1 MVKIKVIN
9 LDQVMSGS
17 GKFSAEYKAKVAL
30 AAIRE
35 HETLKE
41 LSARFEVSPI
51 MISRWK
57 KEFLENASQ
66 AFGGAKEPEK
76 KEVDTEKLYAQIGQL
91 KVENDFLKK
100 SLKRTGL

>member
-1 MVKIKVIN
+1 MRGKRR
-9 LDQVMSGS
+9 
-17 GKFSAEYKAKVAL
+17 KFSAKYKVKVAL

-51 MISRWK
+51 MISRWI

-66 AFGGAKEPEK
+66 AFGGAKEPKK
-76 KEVDTEKLYAQIGQL
+76 KEIEKQMEFW
-91 KVENDFLKK
+91 VCWV
-100 SLKRTGL
+100 

>member
-1 MVKIKVIN
+1 
-9 LDQVMSGS
+9 MSGS

-76 KEVDTEKLYAQIGQL
+76 KEVDTEMEKIGI
-91 KVENDFLKK
+91 EPTT
-100 SLKRTGL
+100 S

>member
-1 MVKIKVIN
+1 MRGKRR
-9 LDQVMSGS
+9 
-17 GKFSAEYKAKVAL
+17 KFSAEYKATVAL

-41 LSARFEVSPI
+41 LSARFEVSTI

-66 AFGGAKEPEK
+66 AFGGAKESEK

>member
-1 MVKIKVIN
+1 
-9 LDQVMSGS
+9 MSGS

-57 KEFLENASQ
+57 KEF
-66 AFGGAKEPEK
+66 FGECIPSLWWCQGAREK
-76 KEVDTEKLYAQIGQL
+76 GGRY
-91 KVENDFLKK
+91 
-100 SLKRTGL
+100 

>member
-1 MVKIKVIN
+1 MRGKRR
-9 LDQVMSGS
+9 
-17 GKFSAEYKAKVAL
+17 KFSADNKAKVAL

-76 KEVDTEKLYAQIGQL
+76 KEVETEKLYAQIGQL